1 MCIYITFLCIFSSVG
16 TYNTALK
23 AAKAVLEGEVARTEV
38 ETDYNKPRKR
48 KKNKRYISSSS
59 EEEETDNS
67 LSNVPCCTSNEVL
80 APDSLLP
87 NKLKVLLK
95 NKSMKT
101 SAICQQKNTS
111 VGKIFSRN
119 DSRDKSLSSL
129 KLIHNTTLDE
139 NSIKQHSLSSEG
151 MYVYIYICCFELL

>member
-1 MCIYITFLCIFSSVG
+1 MCIYITFLCIFSSEG

-67 LSNVPCCTSNEVL
+67 LSRTDNVPCCTSNEVL
-80 APDSLLP
+80 APDSLLS

-101 SAICQQKNTS
+101 SAMSTK
-111 VGKIFSRN
+111 K
-119 DSRDKSLSSL
+119 
-129 KLIHNTTLDE
+129 
-139 NSIKQHSLSSEG
+139 
-151 MYVYIYICCFELL
+151 YICWKNILS